1 MSQRITISQILEK
14 KKRGEKITMLTAYD
28 FPMASLIDRAGIDMI
43 LVGDSLANVVLGLD
57 STTLVNMP
65 EMLHHAKAVTRA
77 VKNALVVG
85 DMPYDSYQAD
95 PEHAVQNARRFIKE
109 AGCQAVKLEWFRQ
122 CPSVAEKIIKA
133 GIPVMGH
140 VGLTPQTVDPDEG
153 FKVQGRDVES
163 AMQIIENARILE
175 EVGCF
180 AIVIECVPH
189 QVAEIITRELS
200 IPTIG
205 IGAGKNCDGQVLV
218 TYDLLGLFHQFHPKF
233 AKMYTDLSKNISK
246 AVLRYKKEVKDSR
259 FPSRKHVFK
268 MDPAELK
275 SLREITGNH

>member
-1 MSQRITISQILEK
+1 MSSIQRNTVQKILDK
-14 KKRGEKITMLTAYD
+14 KKHGEKISMLTAYD
-28 FPMASLIDRAGIDMI
+28 YPMAAIIDRAGIDII

-85 DMPYDSYQAD
+85 DMPYDSYQSD
-95 PEHAVQNARRFIKE
+95 PDHAVSNARRFIKE
-109 AGCQAVKLEWFRQ
+109 AGCQAVKLEWFKQ
-122 CPSVAEKIIKA
+122 CPNVAEKIVKA

-153 FKVQGRDVES
+153 FKVQGRDTES
-163 AMQIIENARILE
+163 ALQILENARILE

-180 AIVIECVPH
+180 SIVIECVPY
-189 QVAEIITRELS
+189 QVAKMITEQLS

-205 IGAGKNCDGQVLV
+205 IGSGKYCDGQVLV
-218 TYDLLGLFHQFHPKF
+218 TYDLLGLFDKFHPKF
-233 AKMYTDLSKNISK
+233 AKKYVDLSSKIEK
-246 AVLRYKKEVKDSR
+246 AVSRYRRDVETRK
-259 FPSRKHVFK
+259 FPSSKYSFK
-268 MDPAELK
+268 MPPKDLKEL
-275 SLREITGNH
+275 RNFV